1 MTYGMLIDLKRCVG
15 CHACSVACKE
25 AHGTR
30 PGVRRSRVEREF
42 EGTYPDVRKTS
53 LPLLCMHCEVAPCV
67 EVCPTGASYRDS
79 ESGIVLVN
87 EAKCIGCQY
96 CLYACPY
103 GVRSWNAAEKCAEK
117 CTLCGH
123 LTSQDKLPACVKS
136 CAAGARFYGDL
147 DDPDSDAS
155 KELAK
160 YSEGDIHT
168 LQDVGNHPATRYIMT
183 SMIGQWQD
191 RIGRSSAYGCLPGGR
206 VRSTHGNSM
215 VPRSVHRPV
224 GGGGVACRLRRP
236 RRL

>member
-1 MTYGMLIDLKRCVG
+1 MARNCIVVNLDRCTG
-15 CHACSVACKE
+15 CFGCEVACKME
-25 AHGTR
+25 N
-30 PGVRRSRVEREF
+30 GVALGERWSKVFTVGPVGE
-42 EGTYPDVRKTS
+42 YPDMTRYA
-53 LPLLCMHCEVAPCV
+53 LPTMCQQCENAPCV
-67 EVCPTGASYRDS
+67 SVCPTGASYRD
-79 ESGIVLVN
+79 GNNVVLVDK
-87 EAKCIGCQY
+87 EKCIGCKY
-96 CLYACPY
+96 CMMACPY

-155 KELAK
+155 KERAK

-191 RIGRSSAYGCLPGGR
+191 RIAPADHPHTAAY
-206 VRSTHGNSM
+206 
-215 VPRSVHRPV
+215 PV
-224 GGGGVACRLRRP
+224 AE
-236 RRL
+236 